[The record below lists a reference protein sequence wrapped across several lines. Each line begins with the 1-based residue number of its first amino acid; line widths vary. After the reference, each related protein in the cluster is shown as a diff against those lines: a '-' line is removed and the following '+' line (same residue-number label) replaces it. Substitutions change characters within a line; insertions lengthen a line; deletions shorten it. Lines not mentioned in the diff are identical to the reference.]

1 MSKYGLEVLTQL
13 LQFSDDHSNNASWIR
28 DTVDQYMLDKGQF
41 TIESLPSDEL
51 DELIEVV
58 KKNFSDRELELP
70 DYLKTS
76 EELPV
81 TDNVDLVQKLESDL
95 AKANAE
101 LATSNKKLEVAK
113 DFIKQMDA
121 KLGKFESIGA
131 DDLVAL
137 LADYESIG
145 TPEDIQK
152 AIDQIPELKA
162 KVEELIA
169 EKEAKETPKE
179 GTDNPDETTKPENSS
194 GENSDNSEE
203 VKPIPESSECSG
215 ENNSTSD
222 GSGTP
227 SEDPDDSANNGNLKG
242 ENMDNTENKANDDQL
257 ELLKRYQELGT
268 PEELAELIDKASK
281 TVDVN
286 SELTEK
292 VESMSSRLSKYESI
306 GEVDEVAQV
315 VEEYGQMKINADADR
330 IAAELSIPKEKVLA
344 TIERVGS
351 VAAAEELL
359 TDLFPK
365 ADPAETKTENDSE
378 QVAEVQPTDAQGPD
392 LIEKTESARVVLGA
406 PKHESATVAHKS
418 RLDNLRK
425 ICGRL

>member
-113 DFIKQMDA
+113 DFIKQMDT

-179 GTDNPDETTKPENSS
+179 GADNPDETTKPENSS
-194 GENSDNSEE
+194 GENSGNSEE

-257 ELLKRYQELGT
+257 ELLKRYQALGT
-268 PEELAELIDKASK
+268 PEELAELMDKASK

-365 ADPAETKTENDSE
+365 ADPTETKTENDGE
-378 QVAEVQPTDAQGPD
+378 QVAKVQPTDAQGPD

-406 PKHESATVAHKS
+406 PKHESAIVAHKS

>member
-13 LQFSDDHSNNASWIR
+13 LQFSDDHSNNAPWIR

-41 TIESLPSDEL
+41 TIESLTSEEL
-51 DELIEVV
+51 DEVIEVI
-58 KKNFSDRELELP
+58 KKNFITNELELP

-76 EELPV
+76 DELPTV
-81 TDNVDLVQKLESDL
+81 DNTDLVQKLESDL
-95 AKANAE
+95 AKANSE
-101 LATSNKKLEVAK
+101 LITTNKKLDVAK

-152 AIDQIPELKA
+152 AIEQIPELKA

-179 GTDNPDETTKPENSS
+179 GADQLPESKDD
-194 GENSDNSEE
+194 GCEAA
-203 VKPIPESSECSG
+203 PESSEGSD
-215 ENNSTSD
+215 ENENSTSD
-222 GSGTP
+222 ESGTT
-227 SEDPDDSANNGNLKG
+227 SEDPDNSAKDGNLKG
-242 ENMDNTENKANDDQL
+242 ENMDNTENKATDDQL

-268 PEELAELIDKASK
+268 PEELAELMDKASK
-281 TVDVN
+281 VVDVN

-292 VESMSSRLSKYESI
+292 VESMGSRLTKYESI

-351 VAAAEELL
+351 IAAAEELL

-365 ADPAETKTENDSE
+365 ADPSEHKPENDGE
-378 QVAEVQPTDAQGPD
+378 EVAEVQPTDAQGPD
-392 LIEKTESARVVLGA
+392 LIEKTESARVVKGSA
-406 PKHESATVAHKS
+406 KPKHEAAKQS
-418 RLDNLRK
+418 RLASLRQ
-425 ICGRL
+425 ICDRL